1 MQARLSTSSGSRL
14 FSSLAARTQSP
25 VSVRVFPMRS
35 TMVSYVVNGVP
46 RQFAVM

>member
-1 MQARLSTSSGSRL
+1 MLETNKNKGMHE
-14 FSSLAARTQSP
+14 